1 MTANIMLAEKSPDV
15 VWQDSEIDKERR
27 NKLNQHKSAILW
39 FTGLSGSGKSTIAN
53 ELEKVLHQLTLRT
66 FILDGDNIRHGLS
79 RDLGFSDEDR
89 KENIRRI
96 GEVAKLFIDS
106 GTITLTTFISPFEEE
121 RQMVRQ
127 LVNKNE
133 FVEIYVKCSLNECEK
148 RDVKGLYKK
157 ARSGEIK
164 QFTGIDSP
172 YEEPE
177 SAELIVDTTVMTT
190 EESVNAIL
198 KYLIDNDIIRCQRE
212 SDKAILT
219 DCNYY
224 QFIDQQT

>member
-15 VWQDSEIDKERR
+15 VWQESEIDKERR
-27 NKLNQHKSAILW
+27 NKLNRHKSAILW

-96 GEVAKLFIDS
+96 GEVSKLFIDS

-127 LVNKNE
+127 LVNENE

-177 SAELIVDTTVMTT
+177 SAELVVDTTTMTT
-190 EESVNAIL
+190 EESVNTIL
-198 KYLIDNDIIRCQRE
+198 NYLIENDIIRCQRE
-212 SDKAILT
+212 TDKAILT
-219 DCNYY
+219 ACNYY
-224 QFIDQQT
+224 QFINQ